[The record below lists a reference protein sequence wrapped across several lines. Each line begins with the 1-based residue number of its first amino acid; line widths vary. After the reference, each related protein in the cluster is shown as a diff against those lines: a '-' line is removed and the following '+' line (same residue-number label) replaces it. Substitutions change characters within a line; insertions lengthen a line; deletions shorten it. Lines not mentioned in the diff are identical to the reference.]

1 MSPVEQELPQGY
13 KGLIVIIHLS
23 HSSYCFYCAIFFIQV
38 VRGQTAN
45 VLGSL
50 DILGNPMGLIHDVS
64 TGVEGLV
71 KRGNLGGLLSNVA
84 HGLSD
89 TAAKVGKSC

>member
-1 MSPVEQELPQGY
+1 MSQVYGRDTR
-13 KGLIVIIHLS
+13 V
-23 HSSYCFYCAIFFIQV
+23 SSSSVYFHIRSQAHCFYQAIFFIQV

-89 TAAKVGKSC
+89 TAAKVGKIS

>member
-1 MSPVEQELPQGY
+1 MSY
-13 KGLIVIIHLS
+13 FSK
-23 HSSYCFYCAIFFIQV
+23 V
-38 VRGQTAN
+38 VRGQAAS

-64 TGVEGLV
+64 TGMEGLV
-71 KRGNLGGLLSNVA
+71 KRGNLGGLIVNVA

-89 TAAKVGKSC
+89 TAAKVFLNNDLIYDN